1 MSLSSLFSFLVEKW
15 LVELPYNVCMYGLS
29 DRPGV
34 FYTPL
39 AGKIYFIRLVHI
51 SGSVGCGIRQKANWG
66 CHSNIET
73 ILTDKDKNVVY
84 PEDQRARAYQL
95 FGFSKN
101 SPELMLKFTTPLVV
115 AAGQEYQVW
124 FLEDLTDIYEDNN
137 NPGPSCMKVIY
148 LFSLWYGTNEWGRYE
163 STKRAPGNENHM
175 RS

>member
-34 FYTPL
+34 FFTPL

-51 SGSVGCGIRQKANWG
+51 SGSVGCGIKQKANWG

-84 PEDQRARAYQL
+84 PEDQRAHAYKL
-95 FGFSKN
+95 FGFSKD

-115 AAGQEYQVW
+115 AAAQEYQVW
-124 FLEDLTDIYEDNN
+124 FLEDLTDIYEGNN

-148 LFSLWYGTNEWGRYE
+148 LFSL
-163 STKRAPGNENHM
+163 
-175 RS
+175 